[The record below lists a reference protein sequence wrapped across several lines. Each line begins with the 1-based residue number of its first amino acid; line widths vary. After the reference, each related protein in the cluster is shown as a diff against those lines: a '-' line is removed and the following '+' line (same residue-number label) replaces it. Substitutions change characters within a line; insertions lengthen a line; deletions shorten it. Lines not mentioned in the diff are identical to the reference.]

1 MNMDENE
8 ISDKE
13 AVSAAR
19 RVTWVGFGCNAVL
32 AIVKVIAGIA
42 GRSGALVADGVH
54 SFSDFITD
62 VIVLVMVG
70 ISRRKPD
77 GRYQYGRG
85 KYETF
90 ATMLIAIA
98 LVIVGIG
105 IFGEGLRNVLM
116 AVEGVLPARPGWIAL
131 VICGASIVV
140 KEWLFRYT
148 RAVGVRIGSG
158 AVVANAWHH
167 RSDAFSSVATLLGVG
182 GAMFL
187 GERGRVLDPVA
198 QMIVAVFI
206 VIVGVRMAM
215 PAIREL
221 LEASLPEKVEDS
233 ICKTV
238 SETPG
243 VITFHHLRTRRN
255 GRAIIIEVHIKVKP
269 SISIEAAHDIST
281 DVENRLT
288 KLFTGDKT
296 IITTH
301 IEPYRGEKIYHDGQ
315 CAP

>member
-1 MNMDENE
+1 MNMSEKE

-13 AVSAAR
+13 AVAAAR

-32 AIVKVIAGIA
+32 AVIKVIAGLA

-70 ISRRKPD
+70 VSRRKPD
-77 GRYQYGRG
+77 SRYQYGRG

-98 LVIVGIG
+98 LVVVGIG
-105 IFGEGLRNVLM
+105 IFGEGLRCVIE
-116 AVEGVLPARPGWIAL
+116 VVDGGTIARPGWVAL
-131 VICGASIVV
+131 VICVVSIVV

-148 RAVGVRIGSG
+148 QAAGRRIGSG
-158 AVVANAWHH
+158 ALIANAWHH

-221 LEASLPEKVEDS
+221 LEVSLPEKVEDS

-255 GRAIIIEVHIKVKP
+255 GRAIIIEVHLKVAP
-269 SISIEAAHDIST
+269 AITVREAHDIST
-281 DVENRLT
+281 EVERRLSE
-288 KLFTGDKT
+288 LFSGDKS

>member
-1 MNMDENE
+1 
-8 ISDKE
+8 
-13 AVSAAR
+13 
-19 RVTWVGFGCNAVL
+19 
-32 AIVKVIAGIA
+32 
-42 GRSGALVADGVH
+42 
-54 SFSDFITD
+54 
-62 VIVLVMVG
+62 
-70 ISRRKPD
+70 
-77 GRYQYGRG
+77 
-85 KYETF
+85 
-90 ATMLIAIA
+90 
-98 LVIVGIG
+98 
-105 IFGEGLRNVLM
+105 
-116 AVEGVLPARPGWIAL
+116 
-131 VICGASIVV
+131 
-140 KEWLFRYT
+140 
-148 RAVGVRIGSG
+148 
-158 AVVANAWHH
+158 
-167 RSDAFSSVATLLGVG
+167 
-182 GAMFL
+182 MFL